1 METNGGDAYWI
12 NVDNERHNRRIK
24 NIIIS
29 GLLGS
34 NQHEKNGDVHQ
45 IHHQSFIDA

>member
-1 METNGGDAYWI
+1 METPGGDKSCI
-12 NVDNERHNRRIK
+12 NGNNEIHNR
-24 NIIIS
+24 IIYNMVMA